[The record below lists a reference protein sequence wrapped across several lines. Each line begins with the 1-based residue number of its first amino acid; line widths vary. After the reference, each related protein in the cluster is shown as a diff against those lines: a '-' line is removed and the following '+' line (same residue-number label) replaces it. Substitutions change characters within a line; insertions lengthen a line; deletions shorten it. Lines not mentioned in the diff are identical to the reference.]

1 MTKRNIDIR
10 EAIQDAGFN
19 HWMIAERMG
28 VNDTTF
34 SRWLRQEMP
43 PEKKQKV
50 LQAIEE
56 LKQEY
61 TAVQ

>member
-1 MTKRNIDIR
+1 MPKRNMDVR
-10 EAIQDAGFN
+10 EAIQASGFN
-19 HWMIAERMG
+19 HWLVAERIG

-34 SRWLRQEMP
+34 SRWLRQELS
-43 PEKKQKV
+43 PEKKQKI

-61 TAVQ
+61 TAV